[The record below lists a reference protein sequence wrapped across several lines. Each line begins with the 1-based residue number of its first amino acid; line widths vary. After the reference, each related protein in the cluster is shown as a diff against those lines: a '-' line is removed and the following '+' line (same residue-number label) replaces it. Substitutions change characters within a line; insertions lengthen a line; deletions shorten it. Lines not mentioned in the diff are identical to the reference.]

1 MAVLD
6 TAGLTSAEAAERLAH
21 EGGNTLPRA
30 KRPSVLRRLL
40 GELTHFFALLLW
52 AAAVLAI
59 FADLPALS
67 VAIVGVIVLN
77 AVFAVIQQARAD
89 RAADRLSEMLPTR
102 VTVRRDGRRRVVEAA
117 DVVVGDILLLESGD
131 RVPADATA
139 IAANRLLVD
148 TSMLTGESVAASV
161 AEGDPLF
168 AGTFVVEGDASARVT
183 ATGGRTRLA
192 GIARLSTGATPDTP
206 LTRGLRGVVRLTATI
221 AVGTGIAFMLVSV
234 LVGNPIEDAFVFA
247 IGVTVALV
255 PEGLLPTVT
264 LSLALGSERM
274 ARRRILVRNLE
285 AVETL
290 GSTTFI
296 CTDKTGTLTRNEMN
310 VVEAWVPAGASLAIE
325 GEGYG
330 PDAVFRRPSAGE
342 SGAAAPV
349 GDAASVG
356 EAAPADDAAP
366 VGRMASVDPAASVD
380 PDPAVRALAL
390 AAMRCSTGYAEHV
403 GGAWRA
409 HGDPMEAAIDALAR
423 RLGVDTDTDRRTNHP
438 ELRFPFD
445 PRLRRMAVVLA
456 DEVIVK
462 GAPDAV
468 LARCGDDPAAHAEVD
483 ALTARGLRVLAVAA
497 APRVGRTP
505 RALPECDDGL
515 TLLGLLALEDPP
527 REGIADALRA
537 CRGAGIHVAMIT
549 GDHPATA
556 RAIADEVGL
565 RTEHAPVLVGADLPP
580 DDRHLAAVLDHDG
593 VVVARVSP
601 EDKLRIARALRSRGH
616 VVAMTGDGVNDAPAL
631 HEADI
636 GVAMGRSGTDVA
648 REAADLVLLD
658 DSFEG
663 IVAGVE
669 QGRATYVNIRRFL
682 TYHLTDNVAEL
693 SPFLVWALSG
703 GQFPLA
709 IGVLQIIAL
718 DLGTDTLSAVALGA
732 EPPAKHLLQG
742 PPVRGRLM
750 NGTVLRRA
758 FGVLGPLEA
767 LLTLTAFVISLV
779 ALGWRPG
786 EPFPTGSDLMA
797 ASGAAFMTVVFAQ
810 TANAFAC
817 RSSTRWPGALGWTT
831 NRLLVIAVVVELAFS
846 LLVLWWPAVADILG
860 HANPPL
866 AGWAVALASMP
877 ILIAVDAA
885 DKALRARRPPLPH
898 EGARKRVAR
907 RALA

>member
-6 TAGLTSAEAAERLAH
+6 TAGLTSAEAAERLAR

-52 AAAVLAI
+52 GAAVLAI

-67 VAIVGVIVLN
+67 VAIIGVILLN

-89 RAADRLSEMLPTR
+89 RASDRLREMLPTR
-102 VTVRRDGRRRVVEAA
+102 VTVRRDGRRRVIEAS
-117 DVVVGDILLLESGD
+117 DVVVDDVLLLESGD
-131 RVPADATA
+131 RVPADAVA
-139 IAANRLLVD
+139 MAANQLLVD

-161 AEGDPLF
+161 AEGDPFF

-183 ATGGRTRLA
+183 AIGRNTRLA
-192 GIARLSTGATPDTP
+192 GIARMSTGATPDTP

-221 AVGTGIAFMLVSV
+221 AVGTGVAFMLVSL
-234 LVGNPIEDAFVFA
+234 LVGNPITDAFVFA

-310 VVEAWVPAGASLAIE
+310 VVEVWTPAGALAID

-330 PDAVFRRPSAGE
+330 PDAAFRRPSAGE
-342 SGAAAPV
+342 AAA
-349 GDAASVG
+349 
-356 EAAPADDAAP
+356 
-366 VGRMASVDPAASVD
+366 AASVD
-380 PDPAVRALAL
+380 PGADSRALAL
-390 AAMRCSTGYAEHV
+390 AAVRCSTGYAEHV

-423 RLGVDTDTDRRTNHP
+423 RLGIDTDTDRRDTHS

-468 LARCGDDPAAHAEVD
+468 LALCGDDPAAHAEVD
-483 ALTARGLRVLAVAA
+483 GLTGRGLRVLAVAA

-505 RALPECDDGL
+505 RTLAECDEGL
-515 TLLGLLALEDPP
+515 RLMGLLALEDPP
-527 REGIADALRA
+527 REGIVAALQA

-565 RTEHAPVLVGADLPP
+565 RTEHSPVLVGADLPP

-732 EPPAKHLLQG
+732 EPPAKHLLEG

-758 FGVLGPLEA
+758 FGILGPLEA
-767 LLTLTAFVISLV
+767 LLTLTAFVVSLV

-786 EPFPTGSDLMA
+786 EPFPTGPDLMA
-797 ASGAAFMTVVFAQ
+797 ASGAAFMTVVLAQ

-817 RSSTRWPGALGWTT
+817 RSSTKWPGALGWTT
-831 NRLLVIAVVVELAFS
+831 NRLLVVAVLVELAFS

-866 AGWAVALASMP
+866 AGWAVAVASMP

-885 DKALRARRPPLPH
+885 DKAFRARRPAPPH
-898 EGARKRVAR
+898 EGARLRVAR
-907 RALA
+907 RTPG

>member
-1 MAVLD
+1 MAVID
-6 TAGLTSAEAAERLAH
+6 ATGLTSAAAAERLAQQ
-21 EGGNTLPRA
+21 GANVLPRA
-30 KRPSVLRRLL
+30 ARPSVVRRLL

-59 FADLPALS
+59 FADLPELS
-67 VAIVGVIVLN
+67 VAVVGVIVLN
-77 AVFAVIQQARAD
+77 TVFAVVQQARAD
-89 RAADRLSEMLPTR
+89 RAADRLREMLPTR
-102 VTVRRDGRRRVVEAA
+102 VTVRRDGRRRVIEAA
-117 DVVVGDILLLESGD
+117 DVVVGDVLLLESGD
-131 RVPADATA
+131 RVPADAVVLDE
-139 IAANRLLVD
+139 NRLLID
-148 TSMLTGESVAASV
+148 SSMLTGESVAGEV
-161 AEGDPLF
+161 HEGEPLF

-183 ATGGRTRLA
+183 ATGRQTRLA
-192 GIARLSTGATPDTP
+192 GIAKLTTGAGPDTP
-206 LTRGLRGVVRLTATI
+206 LTRGLRGVVRLTAII
-221 AVGTGIAFMLVSV
+221 AVGTGTLFLLVAM
-234 LVGNPIEDAFVFA
+234 LVGNPIRDAFVFA

-296 CTDKTGTLTRNEMN
+296 CTDKTGTLTRNEMT
-310 VVEAWVPAGASLAIE
+310 VVEAWTPSGSLAVE
-325 GEGYG
+325 GTGYG
-330 PDAVFRRPSAGE
+330 PEAAVHWSDPAGE
-342 SGAAAPV
+342 RDLRS
-349 GDAASVG
+349 
-356 EAAPADDAAP
+356 
-366 VGRMASVDPAASVD
+366 
-380 PDPAVRALAL
+380 LAL
-390 AAMRCSTGYAEHV
+390 AGVRCSTGYAEQTAA
-403 GGAWRA
+403 GWRA

-423 RLGVDTDTDRRTNHP
+423 RLGTDTDDDRRARP
-438 ELRFPFD
+438 SELRFPFD

-456 DEVIVK
+456 DEVVVK

-468 LARCGDDPAAHAEVD
+468 LALCGDDRAAHAAVD
-483 ALTARGLRVLAVAA
+483 ALTARGLRVLAVAS
-497 APRVGRTP
+497 APRAGRTP
-505 RALPECDDGL
+505 RTLAECDEGL
-515 TLLGLLALEDPP
+515 RLVGLLALEDPP
-527 REGIADALRA
+527 RVDVAASLQA
-537 CRGAGIHVAMIT
+537 CRDAGVRVAMIT

-565 RTEHAPVLVGADLPP
+565 RTPDAPVLVGADLPP
-580 DDRHLAAVLDHDG
+580 DDQHLAAVLDHDG

-658 DSFEG
+658 DSFDG
-663 IVAGVE
+663 IVAGIE

-693 SPFLVWALSG
+693 TPFLVWALSG

-709 IGVLQIIAL
+709 LGVLQIIAL

-732 EPPAKHLLQG
+732 EPPAKHLLKG
-742 PPVRGRLM
+742 PPVSGRLM

-767 LLTLTAFVISLV
+767 ILTLVAFVVSLV

-786 EPFPTGSDLMA
+786 EPFPTGPDLMA

-817 RSSTRWPGALGWTT
+817 RSSTKWPGARGWFT
-831 NRLLVIAVVVELAFS
+831 NRLLVVGAAIELAFS
-846 LLVLWWPAVADILG
+846 LTVLWWPSVADILG
-860 HANPPL
+860 QASPPL

-877 ILIAVDAA
+877 ILLAVDAL
-885 DKALRARRPPLPH
+885 DKHLRARRLRPH
-898 EGARKRVAR
+898 TRPRL
-907 RALA
+907 RASTA

>member
-1 MAVLD
+1 MAVID
-6 TAGLTSAEAAERLAH
+6 ATGLTSAVAAARLSEQGA
-21 EGGNTLPRA
+21 NVLPRA
-30 KRPSVLRRLL
+30 ARPSLVRRVL

-59 FADLPALS
+59 FAGLPELS
-67 VAIVGVIVLN
+67 VAIVGVILLN
-77 AVFAVIQQARAD
+77 TVFAVVQQARAD

-102 VTVRRDGRRRVVEAA
+102 VTVRRDGRRRVIEAA
-117 DVVVGDILLLESGD
+117 DVVVDDVLLLESGD
-131 RVPADATA
+131 RVPADAVVLGE
-139 IAANRLLVD
+139 NRLLID
-148 TSMLTGESVAASV
+148 SSMLTGESAAGEV
-161 AEGDPLF
+161 HEGEPLF

-183 ATGGRTRLA
+183 ATGRQTRLA
-192 GIARLSTGATPDTP
+192 GIARLTTGAGPDTP
-206 LTRGLRGVVRLTATI
+206 LTRGLRGVVRLTAII
-221 AVGTGIAFMLVSV
+221 AVGTGTLFLLVSM
-234 LVGNPIEDAFVFA
+234 LVGNPIRDAFVFA

-296 CTDKTGTLTRNEMN
+296 CTDKTGTLTRNEMT
-310 VVEAWVPAGASLAIE
+310 VVEAWTPSGSLAVE
-325 GEGYG
+325 GTGYS
-330 PDAVFRRPSAGE
+330 PEAVLHWS
-342 SGAAAPV
+342 
-349 GDAASVG
+349 
-356 EAAPADDAAP
+356 
-366 VGRMASVDPAASVD
+366 DPASERD
-380 PDPAVRALAL
+380 LRSLAL
-390 AAMRCSTGYAEHV
+390 AGVRCSTGYAEQTAA
-403 GGAWRA
+403 GWRA

-423 RLGVDTDTDRRTNHP
+423 RLGTDTDDDRRARP
-438 ELRFPFD
+438 SELRFPFD

-456 DEVIVK
+456 DEVVVK

-468 LARCGDDPAAHAEVD
+468 LALCGDDPAAHAAVD
-483 ALTARGLRVLAVAA
+483 ALTARGLRVLAVAT
-497 APRVGRTP
+497 APRGDRTP
-505 RALPECDDGL
+505 RTLAEFDEGL
-515 TLLGLLALEDPP
+515 RLIGLLALEDPP
-527 REGIADALRA
+527 RVDVAASLQA
-537 CRGAGIHVAMIT
+537 CRDAGVRVAMIT

-565 RTEHAPVLVGADLPP
+565 RTPDAPVLVGADLPP
-580 DDRHLAAVLDHDG
+580 DDQHLAAVLDHDG

-658 DSFEG
+658 DSFDG
-663 IVAGVE
+663 IVAGIE

-693 SPFLVWALSG
+693 TPFLVWALSG

-709 IGVLQIIAL
+709 LGVLQIIAL

-732 EPPAKHLLQG
+732 EPPAKHLLKG
-742 PPVRGRLM
+742 PPVSGRLM

-758 FGVLGPLEA
+758 FAVLGPLEA
-767 LLTLTAFVISLV
+767 ILTLTAFVVSLV

-786 EPFPTGSDLMA
+786 EAFPTGPDLMA

-817 RSSTRWPGALGWTT
+817 RSSTKWPGALGWFT
-831 NRLLVIAVVVELAFS
+831 NRLLVVGAAIELAFS
-846 LLVLWWPAVADILG
+846 FAVLLWPAVAEILG
-860 HANPPL
+860 QASPPI

-877 ILIAVDAA
+877 ILIAVDAL
-885 DKALRARRPPLPH
+885 DKHVRARRIRPH
-898 EGARKRVAR
+898 ARPQV
-907 RALA
+907 RAVSA

>member
-1 MAVLD
+1 MAVLE
-6 TAGLTSAEAAERLAH
+6 TAGLTSAEAAERLAR

-52 AAAVLAI
+52 GAAVLAI
-59 FADLPALS
+59 FADLPTLS
-67 VAIVGVIVLN
+67 VAIVGVIILN

-89 RAADRLSEMLPTR
+89 RAADRLREMLPTR

-117 DVVVGDILLLESGD
+117 DVVVDDVLLLESGD
-131 RVPADATA
+131 RVPADAVA
-139 IAANRLLVD
+139 MAANQLLVD

-161 AEGDPLF
+161 TQGDALF

-183 ATGGRTRLA
+183 ATGRNTRLA
-192 GIARLSTGATPDTP
+192 GIARMSTGATPDTP

-221 AVGTGIAFMLVSV
+221 AVGTGVAFMLVSL
-234 LVGNPIEDAFVFA
+234 LVGNPITDAFVFA

-264 LSLALGSERM
+264 LSLAMGSERM

-310 VVEAWVPAGASLAIE
+310 VVEAWTPAGALGID

-330 PDAVFRRPSAGE
+330 PDAAIRRPS
-342 SGAAAPV
+342 V
-349 GDAASVG
+349 GDGVAAT
-356 EAAPADDAAP
+356 
-366 VGRMASVDPAASVD
+366 SVDPGAGA
-380 PDPAVRALAL
+380 RALAL
-390 AAMRCSTGYAEHV
+390 AAVRCSTGYTEHV

-423 RLGVDTDTDRRTNHP
+423 RLGVDTDADRRDTHP
-438 ELRFPFD
+438 DLRFPFD

-468 LARCGDDPAAHAEVD
+468 LALCGDDPAAHAEVD

-497 APRVGRTP
+497 APRAGRTP
-505 RALPECDDGL
+505 RTLAECDDGL
-515 TLLGLLALEDPP
+515 RLLGLLALEDPP
-527 REGIADALRA
+527 REGIAAALQA
-537 CRGAGIHVAMIT
+537 CRDAGIHVAMIT

-556 RAIADEVGL
+556 RAIADQVGL

-601 EDKLRIARALRSRGH
+601 EDKLRIARALRTRGH

-693 SPFLVWALSG
+693 TPFLVWAFSG

-709 IGVLQIIAL
+709 LGVLQIIAL

-732 EPPAKHLLQG
+732 EPPGKHLLKG
-742 PPVRGRLM
+742 PPVSGRLM
-750 NGTVLRRA
+750 NATVLRRA
-758 FGVLGPLEA
+758 FGILGPLEA
-767 LLTLTAFVISLV
+767 ALSMLAFILSLM
-779 ALGWRPG
+779 ALGWQPG
-786 EPFPTGSDLMA
+786 EPPPAGDVLLP
-797 ASGAAFMTVVFAQ
+797 ASGAAYMTVVLSQA
-810 TANAFAC
+810 ANAFAC
-817 RSSTRWPGALGWTT
+817 RSSTKWPGALGWFR
-831 NRLLVIAVVVELAFS
+831 NRLLVVAVLVGTAFS
-846 LLVLWWPAVADILG
+846 LVLLWVPPIAEVLG
-860 HANPPL
+860 QANPPL
-866 AGWAVALASMP
+866 VGWAVAFASMP
-877 ILIAVDAA
+877 VVIAVDAA
-885 DKALRARRPPLPH
+885 DKAFRARRPPVPH
-898 EGARKRVAR
+898 HEARLRVAR
-907 RALA
+907 RTPA

>member
-1 MAVLD
+1 MSVLE
-6 TAGLTSAEAAERLAH
+6 TAGLTAAEAAARLARD
-21 EGGNTLPRA
+21 GGNTLPRA
-30 KRPSVLRRLL
+30 KRPSVLRRLV

-52 AAAVLAI
+52 AAAVLAV
-59 FADLPALS
+59 FAGLPQLS
-67 VAIVGVIVLN
+67 IAIVGVIVLN

-89 RAADRLSEMLPTR
+89 RAADRLREMLPTR

-117 DVVVGDILLLESGD
+117 DVVVDDVLLLESGD
-131 RVPADATA
+131 RVPADAVALT
-139 IAANRLLVD
+139 ANRLLVD

-161 AEGDPLF
+161 AEGDTLF

-183 ATGGRTRLA
+183 ATGARTRLA
-192 GIARLSTGATPDTP
+192 GLARLSTGSTPDTP

-221 AVGTGIAFMLVSV
+221 AVGAGVGFMLISL
-234 LVGNPIEDAFVFA
+234 LVGNPITDAFVFA

-274 ARRRILVRNLE
+274 ARRRILVRHLE

-310 VVEAWVPAGASLAIE
+310 VVQAWTPTGAVAVD
-325 GEGYG
+325 GAAYG
-330 PDAVFRRPSAGE
+330 PDAAFRRLDGAQTASDAEAGA
-342 SGAAAPV
+342 GP
-349 GDAASVG
+349 G
-356 EAAPADDAAP
+356 PL
-366 VGRMASVDPAASVD
+366 
-380 PDPAVRALAL
+380 VRALAL
-390 AAMRCSTGYAEHV
+390 AAMRCSTGYAEQAD
-403 GGAWRA
+403 GGWRA

-423 RLGVDTDTDRRTNHP
+423 RVGVDTDDDRRRTSP

-445 PRLRRMAVVLA
+445 PRLRRMAVVLG

-468 LARCGDDPAAHAEVD
+468 IALCGHDPAAHDAVD

-497 APRVGRTP
+497 APRAGRTP
-505 RALPECDDGL
+505 RTLEECDEGL
-515 TLLGLLALEDPP
+515 GLLGLLALEDPP
-527 REGIADALRA
+527 RDGIADALRT
-537 CRGAGIHVAMIT
+537 CRGAGIHVGMIT

-565 RTEHAPVLVGADLPP
+565 RTEHAPVLVGADLPS

-593 VVVARVSP
+593 IVVARVSP

-663 IVAGVE
+663 IVAGIE

-732 EPPAKHLLQG
+732 EPPAKHLLEG

-758 FGVLGPLEA
+758 FGVLGPSEA
-767 LLTLTAFVISLV
+767 LLTMTAFVVSLV

-786 EPFPTGSDLMA
+786 EPFPTGPDLMA
-797 ASGAAFMTVVFAQ
+797 ASGAAFMTVVLAQ

-831 NRLLVIAVVVELAFS
+831 NRLLVVAVAVELAFS
-846 LLVLWWPAVADILG
+846 LLVLWWPAVADLLG
-860 HANPPL
+860 QANPPL

-877 ILIAVDAA
+877 ILIGVDAA
-885 DKALRARRPPLPH
+885 DKALRARRPPHPH
-898 EGARKRVAR
+898 AGARARVAERASVTARCGGSPGTR
-907 RALA
+907 RRGRPRA